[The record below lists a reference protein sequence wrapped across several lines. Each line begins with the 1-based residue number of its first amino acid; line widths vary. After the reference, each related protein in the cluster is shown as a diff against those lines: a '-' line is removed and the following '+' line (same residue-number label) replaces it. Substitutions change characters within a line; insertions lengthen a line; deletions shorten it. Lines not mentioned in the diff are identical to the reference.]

1 MKTYTLT
8 ADQIAKMIFEIQQIR
23 DFAENCRN
31 AEESRYLKE
40 DMRDIESMSGCILYT
55 LLENF
60 SDEDKEE
67 LYELS
72 RDFKND

>member
-31 AEESRYLKE
+31 AEESRY
-40 DMRDIESMSGCILYT
+40 T
-55 LLENF
+55 
-60 SDEDKEE
+60 
-67 LYELS
+67 
-72 RDFKND
+72 

>member
-8 ADQIAKMIFEIQQIR
+8 ADQIAKMIFELQQQR
-23 DFAENCRN
+23 DYADGSLYDTNN
-31 AEESRYLKE
+31 E
-40 DMRDIESMSGCILYT
+40 DFRELSSMSGCILYT

-72 RDFKND
+72 KDFKYE